1 MDINKEASGVYSVAA
16 SPQLFL
22 SLMTRVVRVFV
33 AGRCCAYRA
42 TECASR
48 TIVTG
53 QERERESERRGR
65 GLTGDQ
71 IWLLTTLFGSALM
84 VY

>member
-1 MDINKEASGVYSVAA
+1 MFQCVVKKDLRVHSKNLRRVDINKAASGVYSVAA

-53 QERERESERRGR
+53 QERESEERERV
-65 GLTGDQ
+65 D
-71 IWLLTTLFGSALM
+71 W
-84 VY
+84 